1 MIIITALFFSHRS
14 GSPFFLVSILA
25 FFFVGIFDEA
35 GLYGR
40 KSTSTE
46 NGGRAGGKKKQKQ
59 KKKKRET
66 IKAAVYLARCEPGN
80 ISQSRIRFYQTQS
93 IGCHKKS
100 AESSRGFGR
109 WWKKE
114 EKKKRPGPSILAR
127 LSRDGYPVG
136 AWVKRQQ
143 FKGKAKGEEKKAK
156 PKMAKI
162 KRKEMKSSPST

>member
-1 MIIITALFFSHRS
+1 M
-14 GSPFFLVSILA
+14 SILA